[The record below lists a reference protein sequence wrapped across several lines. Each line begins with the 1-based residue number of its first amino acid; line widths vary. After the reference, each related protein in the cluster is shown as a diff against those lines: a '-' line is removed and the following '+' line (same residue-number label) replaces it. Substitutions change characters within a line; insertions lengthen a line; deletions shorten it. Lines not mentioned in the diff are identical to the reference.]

1 MRLIFPG
8 GLNELQTPS
17 IHECGFGQN
26 FELGLNQTKLIPR
39 APIDLKGTATN
50 ASAVNGFLQLVK
62 RDNSETTLVQ
72 SGDTVYLWNGAS
84 TFTSKGTV
92 SSNSRLRDTYWSLG
106 DYLIITDIAKATVVK
121 QWDGTTFSTQ
131 TTGLGVSLFAK
142 YGVVKDG
149 RVWLANVT
157 TTTDTPHLIVASK
170 FEDPT
175 SYDTSVRGGPQET
188 GGASFATGTEAFFL
202 LSPDLKPINGMV
214 LFYDQLVISTESGRL
229 YRLSGSDASTYKFDE
244 FYAGSAATGSESIAN
259 IGNDVIYMRQGGK
272 IDLFSAT
279 VESGDVATDDVSRW
293 IPTTTKDLTGAIIAY
308 DQKNQ
313 KVFFFVVDK
322 VLVLFKA
329 LLGGGGRVVAAGD
342 QMSPWSVYKTAES
355 FNFNTNAAKYMKIP
369 GTQVFTVFIGDSA
382 GRIFDINGTGSGD
395 ASSSTIAVL
404 RRTRYI
410 YNGEGADKNGQGGLD
425 LMHKILHGIVQYRR
439 VLTACDLTLS
449 FDWGDEYN
457 VSSSVVTLKGAP
469 TAFTGNY
476 WGDTKYWSGAS
487 TYWSSGL
494 AFLQKISDQ
503 SFSPTGKG
511 PGFFFSTS
519 LDTSTNFQVDSIDLL
534 T

>member
-17 IHECGFGQN
+17 IFECGSGFN

-50 ASAVNGFLQLVK
+50 ASAIDGFLQLVK

-72 SGDTVYLWNGAS
+72 AGDTVYLWNGAS
-84 TFTSKGTV
+84 TFTSKGSV
-92 SSNSRLRDTYWSLG
+92 SSNSRLRDVYWSLG
-106 DYLIITDIAKATVVK
+106 DYIIITDVAKATVVK

-175 SYDTSVRGGPQET
+175 SYDTSVRGGPEET
-188 GGASFATGTEAFFL
+188 GGGSFATGTEAFFI

-214 LFYDQLVISTESGRL
+214 LFYDQLVISTEGGRL
-229 YRLSGSDASTYKFDE
+229 YRLSGSDATTYKFEE
-244 FYAGSAATGSESIAN
+244 FYAGSAATGTESIAN
-259 IGNDVIYMRQGGK
+259 IGNDVVYLRQGGR

-279 VESGDVATDDVSRW
+279 VESGDVETDDLSRW

-313 KVFFFVVDK
+313 KVFFFVTDK
-322 VLVLFKA
+322 VLVLFKSLVSRRLDA
-329 LLGGGGRVVAAGD
+329 L
-342 QMSPWSVYKTAES
+342 SPWSIYKTAQT
-355 FNFNTNAAKYMKIP
+355 FGFNTNAAKYMKMP
-369 GTQVFTVFIGDSA
+369 GTQVFTVYIGDSV
-382 GRIFDINGTGSGD
+382 GRIFDMNGTGSGD
-395 ASSSTIAVL
+395 ASSSTIAVT

-410 YNGEGADKNGQGGLD
+410 YNGESGDKNGVGALD

-439 VLTACDLTLS
+439 VLTACDLTIS

-457 VSSSVVTLKGAP
+457 VSSSVITLKGAP
-469 TAFTGNY
+469 TAFSGNY

-487 TYWSSGL
+487 TYWSAGL
-494 AFLQKISDQ
+494 AFLQKISSQ
-503 SFSPTGKG
+503 TFSPTGKG
-511 PGFFFSTS
+511 PGFFCSVS
-519 LDTSTNFQVDSIDLL
+519 LDTSTNFQVDSVDLL

>member
-8 GLNELQTPS
+8 GLNELQTPN
-17 IHECGFGQN
+17 IFECGSGQN

-39 APIDLKGTATN
+39 SPFDLKGTATN
-50 ASAVNGFLQLVK
+50 ASPINGFLQLVK

-84 TFTSKGTV
+84 VFTSKGSV
-92 SSNSRLRDTYWSLG
+92 SASSRLRDVYWSLG
-106 DYLIITDIAKATVVK
+106 DYIIITDIAKATVVK

-157 TTTDTPHLIVASK
+157 TNTDTPHLIVASK
-170 FEDPT
+170 FEVPT
-175 SYDTSVRGGPQET
+175 SYDTSVRGGPEET
-188 GGASFATGTEAFFL
+188 GGASFATGTEAFYI

-214 LFYDQLVISTESGRL
+214 LFYDQLVISTEGGRL
-229 YRLSGSDASTYKFDE
+229 YRLSGSDASTYKFEE
-244 FYAGSAATGSESIAN
+244 FYAGSAATGTESIAN

-313 KVFFFVVDK
+313 KVFFFVADK
-322 VLVLFKA
+322 VLVLFKY
-329 LLGGGGRVVAAGD
+329 LLTGRASVFQTQAP
-342 QMSPWSVYKTAES
+342 QLSPWSIYKTAQA
-355 FNFNTNAAKYMKIP
+355 FGFNTNAAKYMKMP
-369 GTQVFTVFIGDSA
+369 GSQVFTVYFGDSV
-382 GRIFDINGTGSGD
+382 GRIFNMNGTGTGD
-395 ASSSTIAVL
+395 AGSSNISVL

-410 YNGEGADKNGQGGLD
+410 YDGEGGDKNGAGALNLMKSILRGL
-425 LMHKILHGIVQYRR
+425 IQYRR
-439 VLTACDLTLS
+439 VELACDVTIS

-457 VSSSVVTLKGAP
+457 VSSSVITLKGAP
-469 TAFTGNY
+469 TAFGGNY
-476 WGDTKYWSGAS
+476 WGNTKYWSDAS
-487 TYWSSGL
+487 TFWSEGL
-494 AFLQKISDQ
+494 AFLQKISNQ

-511 PGFFFSTS
+511 PGFFCSVS
-519 LDTSTNFQVDSIDLL
+519 LDTTTNFQIDSIDLL
-534 T
+534 